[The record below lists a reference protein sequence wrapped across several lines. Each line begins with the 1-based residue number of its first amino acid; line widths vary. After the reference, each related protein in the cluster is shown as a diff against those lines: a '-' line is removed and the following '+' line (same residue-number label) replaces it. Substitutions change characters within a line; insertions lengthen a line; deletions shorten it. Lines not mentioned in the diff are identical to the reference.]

1 MILRYTAGSTHI
13 LGPCAPYARLK
24 IHRNS
29 SRRSVFPSPVDEAKG
44 QLEMNRVWMH
54 EYVGYRGVCS
64 QTPAHQPV
72 SWMACPY
79 LLSLQVGRHCCIVW
93 LFSRT
98 APLFLHTATMCQN
111 EFGSF
116 LFAIAKLLY
125 YLVVRIYEVLFYYL
139 GYTEHCCGRGVLGE
153 STPLLVCTAPRRC
166 LICLALSPSL

>member
-1 MILRYTAGSTHI
+1 MQTKLPCRADRGDRNHLKQREWVMILRYTAGSTHI

-116 LFAIAKLLY
+116 LFAIARLLFSCTY
-125 YLVVRIYEVLFYYL
+125 I
-139 GYTEHCCGRGVLGE
+139 RGIIL
-153 STPLLVCTAPRRC
+153 
-166 LICLALSPSL
+166 